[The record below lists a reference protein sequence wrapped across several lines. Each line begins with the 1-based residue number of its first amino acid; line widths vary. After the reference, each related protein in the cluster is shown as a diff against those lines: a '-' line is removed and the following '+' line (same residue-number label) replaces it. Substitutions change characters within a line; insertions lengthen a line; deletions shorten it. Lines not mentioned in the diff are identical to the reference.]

1 MDMMLPAAVQTS
13 ARQAALVW
21 SPHPLLAAEG
31 RVVAFDPPSGTESL
45 HDYLVRLGVDLSGP
59 VIVAVDRSVILRE
72 WLTRVRPKPGT
83 LISVRA
89 AVAGGDGSQVIA
101 IVAMIALTI
110 AAPYLAGMAYGLVG
124 GTIVPYASVGIWAA
138 NTAVGMAL
146 TTGITVAGSLAVS
159 ALTPKPR
166 VDLGRALSSA
176 KDSPTYS
183 LSGGSNQARP
193 YEPLGLTLGRHRVFF
208 DLASRPYGVYE
219 GADQYLYQVFHVGL
233 HGDNGPVRIED
244 LRIGTTPLTDY
255 QGVRTEFS
263 SDTMPSLMP
272 YNVDTVAGAAVSV
285 AGGTVQRTS
294 SADTTRLEVD
304 MQFVLFYSGNGGLE
318 SRTVAFRLE
327 YRAVGAPAWLPM
339 GYAGIPDFYT
349 HYWSH
354 GYVGSSDGRPS
365 YFDGVPVI
373 NQDGQQV
380 YEGVGDPI
388 WIQTSYDASLDPA
401 AHTDGVGGWKWRA
414 YADKPAS
421 DPAPSSTKNVLSAD
435 LTYSGSSATPL
446 RQTYGVDVARG
457 VYEIRCSRVTA
468 DETDSRA
475 TSDINLVA
483 LKCYQSQPGDF
494 LGQDFLAVKVKA
506 SGQLNGTLSTL
517 SGIVSQP
524 VAVNTYSSNPADLF
538 LLFARGYRV
547 AGHLLWGAGLAD
559 SDIDLPAIEAWRV
572 WCVSKTLSCNMQV
585 DSAKS
590 VWDMLQ
596 AICRCGRA
604 SPSWATGKLGVLWDA
619 AGMPVVALFGPS
631 NIKRDSFEVVYGSEA
646 TADEITLSFV
656 DAAADYKAD
665 TVRVA
670 APGVVSPLKP
680 ASIEL
685 WGCTDRDMAIRE
697 CRLQVAH
704 QLYRTRQVS
713 WMADMEGLV
722 VTRGDVVALSHDLTQ
737 WGTSGRLIGGT
748 TTVLYLDRAITLDA
762 GGSWITVVNPEGT
775 MRTARVQYA
784 AGEVGVVT
792 LLDALPSA
800 PDDDNPVDWRWLAD
814 YQATPGK
821 RVKITDVKPAGMHEV
836 RITAMDDP
844 DEYYAF
850 EEGTYTPPAVR
861 KWTSSNPTISGLQFD
876 EELVRAGSGYAVALN
891 VSWTETGYVS
901 SRQLKYRLNAD
912 PWIDCGLVDGSSARL
927 TVPDSGTVTVVV
939 VGYDGLGQT
948 STDATSAGSHTL
960 VGQDVP
966 PPVVTGFG
974 VAALADGTRSFTWT
988 AAAVPP
994 DVTYLEIRYAASS
1007 GTAWA
1012 SMTPLGRVPFG
1023 SARAESCLPAAGTW
1037 TFESRMLDASG
1048 NYSSAGARVT
1058 VALGAAPTN
1067 DWSALTNTP
1076 GAGANLLPNTEFLAG
1091 SFAPAVIG
1099 WNPGGADPLSLRA
1112 DDVYR
1117 PRGGQALQLHQ
1128 PGRSGNAYNVGADV
1142 YLTGG
1147 YADYH
1152 VGIPVTAGQRYEFS
1166 GKLASHRCD
1175 SGLWMDFFDKD
1186 NVLVGGIGSGWVA
1199 RKSGGTT
1206 WASNTSGS
1214 GWTSACIFGVAP
1226 ANAAYASVY
1235 WRKSDTDVGQADSYA
1250 WLSQPYFGVASAN
1263 QTDPSAYVPGASY
1276 SAVTAASAL
1285 SGAATAN
1292 ALLADIA
1299 ADGKLTPSEK
1309 HAAQKEWSEITGS
1322 YGGIDGQ
1329 AAGWSIGW
1337 QRTAHTDQYNVLA
1350 AYLSPLLADPSA
1362 TSDIVGSTWRGRWAD
1377 YYSGRQVLLNQIA
1390 AVAAT
1395 QANWAGVSGSGKPL
1409 DNAGKVLDL
1418 GTGGGA
1424 GQRQSNDAPGWY
1436 PMGTTQQFKWS
1447 SSIGLGIAEW
1457 GVLRTEQQY
1466 SDDSGGP
1473 ATQTFKSSSGEWKR
1487 TGTRAGGWAAWTRR
1501 LDRELNASNVA
1512 SFVVPGSFNTDQLAA
1527 NAATDVYNLSCG
1539 AVELVPAGVEIH
1551 SVVLTTS
1558 APTTV
1563 ILTANILAD
1572 ICNYTAGVA
1581 FAVRYQGI
1589 SPSGPVVSLGAL
1601 KPDLP
1606 LQSGFSASI
1615 YDSLGVVNAYCS
1627 GSLDA
1632 AAWIYG
1638 RGVTIKKVITLP
1650 AFASVRVYIVGY
1662 GDTTSGQAA
1671 AHRTQ
1676 VQSSNLTVEVVKR

>member
-1 MDMMLPAAVQTS
+1 MDLIAPGAVQAS
-13 ARQAALVW
+13 AHRQASLVW
-21 SPHPLLAAEG
+21 SPHPLLAGEG
-31 RVVAFDPPSGTESL
+31 RVIAFDPPTGAETL
-45 HDYLVRLGVDLSGP
+45 HAYLTRLGVDLSGP
-59 VIVAVDRSVILRE
+59 VIVAVDRAVIPRE
-72 WLTRVRPKPGT
+72 WLARVRPKPGT

-89 AVAGGDGSQVIA
+89 AVAGGDGSQVVA
-101 IVAMIALTI
+101 IVAMIAISI
-110 AAPYLAGMAYGLVG
+110 AAPYLAGAAYGLATS
-124 GTIVPYASVGIWAA
+124 GTALTMAQASVWAA
-138 NTAVGMAL
+138 NTMVGMAL
-146 TTGITVAGSLAVS
+146 TAGITVAGSMAIS
-159 ALTPKPR
+159 ALTPKPKI
-166 VDLGRALSSA
+166 DLGRAMSSA
-176 KDSPTYS
+176 KESPTYS

-193 YEPLGLTLGRHRVFF
+193 YEPLGLTLGRHRIFF
-208 DLASRPYGVYE
+208 DLASRPYGVFE
-219 GADQYLYQVFHVGL
+219 GADQYLYQVFHVGM
-233 HGDNGPVRIED
+233 HGANGPLRVED

-255 QGVRTEFS
+255 QGVTTEFS
-263 SDTMPSLMP
+263 SDVMPSLMP
-272 YNVDTVAGAAVSV
+272 YNVDTIAGAAVSV
-285 AGGTVQRTS
+285 AGGAVQRTS

-304 MQFVLFYSGNGGLE
+304 MQFVLFCSGNGGLE

-365 YFDGVPVI
+365 YFDGQPVI

-380 YEGVGDPI
+380 YDGVGDPI
-388 WIQTSYDASLDPA
+388 WIQTSCDSSRDPA

-421 DPAPSSTKNVLSAD
+421 DPAPTSTKLVLSAD

-446 RQTYGVDVARG
+446 RQTYGVDVAQG

-494 LGQDFLAVKVKA
+494 AGQNFLAVKVKA

-547 AGHLLWGAGLAD
+547 AGRLLWGAGLAD
-559 SDIDLPAIEAWRV
+559 GDIDLAAIEAWRV
-572 WCVSKTLSCNMQV
+572 WCLSKTLSCNMQV

-646 TADEITLSFV
+646 TADEVTLSFV

-748 TTVLYLDRAITLDA
+748 ATVLYLDRAITLDA
-762 GGSWITVVNPEGT
+762 GGSWITVVNPEGV
-775 MRTARVQYA
+775 MHTARVQYA
-784 AGEVGVVT
+784 AGELEDVT

-814 YQATPGK
+814 YQSTPGK
-821 RVKITDVKPAGMHEV
+821 RVKITDIRPAGMHEV

-912 PWIDCGLVDGSSARL
+912 PWIDCGLVDGSSSRL

-948 STDATSAGSHTL
+948 SADATVTGIHTL

-974 VAALADGTRSFTWT
+974 VAALADGTRAFTWT
-988 AAAVPP
+988 VAAVPP
-994 DVTYLEIRYAASS
+994 DVTYTEIRYAAS
-1007 GTAWA
+1007 GATAWG
-1012 SMTPLGRVPFG
+1012 SMTPLGRVPYG
-1023 SARAESCLPAAGTW
+1023 SGRGESNAPAAGPW
-1037 TFESRMLDASG
+1037 TFEARLLDIAG
-1048 NYSSAGARVT
+1048 NYSTSGARVGVT
-1058 VALGAAPTN
+1058 LGAAPF
-1067 DWSALTNTP
+1067 AVTNTNQLID
-1076 GAGANLLPNTEFLAG
+1076 GAGF
-1091 SFAPAVIG
+1091 
-1099 WNPGGADPLSLRA
+1099 GAAAAAAQAAA
-1112 DDVYR
+1112 D
-1117 PRGGQALQLHQ
+1117 A
-1128 PGRSGNAYNVGADV
+1128 
-1142 YLTGG
+1142 
-1147 YADYH
+1147 
-1152 VGIPVTAGQRYEFS
+1152 
-1166 GKLASHRCD
+1166 
-1175 SGLWMDFFDKD
+1175 
-1186 NVLVGGIGSGWVA
+1186 
-1199 RKSGGTT
+1199 
-1206 WASNTSGS
+1206 
-1214 GWTSACIFGVAP
+1214 
-1226 ANAAYASVY
+1226 ANAKHVEIASDY
-1235 WRKSDTDVGQADSYA
+1235 KLSPLEKQA
-1250 WLSQPYFGVASAN
+1250 G
-1263 QTDPSAYVPGASY
+1263 
-1276 SAVTAASAL
+1276 
-1285 SGAATAN
+1285 
-1292 ALLADIA
+1292 
-1299 ADGKLTPSEK
+1299 
-1309 HAAQKEWSEITGS
+1309 QKEWAEIVSS

-1329 AAGWSIGW
+1329 AAGFSITTE
-1337 QRTAHTDQYNVLA
+1337 RTAHTDWYNLLSG
-1350 AYLSPLLADPSA
+1350 YLSPLFANA
-1362 TSDIVGSTWRGRWAD
+1362 TTTSDIDGPTYRWYWSS
-1377 YYSGRQVLLNQIA
+1377 YYGARQVLLNKIA
-1390 AVAAT
+1390 AVAASR
-1395 QANWAGVSGSGKPL
+1395 AIWAGVSGSGKPF

-1418 GTGGGA
+1418 GTGNGA

-1447 SSIGLGIAEW
+1447 SSVGLGIAEW

-1487 TGTRAGGWAAWTRR
+1487 TGTRAGGWGVWTRR
-1501 LDRELNASNVA
+1501 LDRELSASNVQQFVGDGALGTIQLGTAAA
-1512 SFVVPGSFNTDQLAA
+1512 SERVIYLD
-1527 NAATDVYNLSCG
+1527 
-1539 AVELVPAGVEIH
+1539 AVGVE
-1551 SVVLTTS
+1551 
-1558 APTTV
+1558 
-1563 ILTANILAD
+1563 
-1572 ICNYTAGVA
+1572 
-1581 FAVRYQGI
+1581 
-1589 SPSGPVVSLGAL
+1589 
-1601 KPDLP
+1601 
-1606 LQSGFSASI
+1606 FS
-1615 YDSLGVVNAYCS
+1615 N
-1627 GSLDA
+1627 
-1632 AAWIYG
+1632 
-1638 RGVTIKKVITLP
+1638 
-1650 AFASVRVYIVGY
+1650 VG
-1662 GDTTSGQAA
+1662 
-1671 AHRTQ
+1671 
-1676 VQSSNLTVEVVKR
+1676 